1 MPLVAGGLLISLLL
15 LLQVL
20 GLLALHKTS
29 LPLVRGLLGGWAEQK
44 GFRRWF
50 LRAIGAVALG
60 NAIEWVVH
68 RVRQAVARAA
78 LVNLDAVTLYLR
90 DLGMIAHY
98 TYKELGDLAPSWADS
113 FAIFRHRT
121 VPHAI
126 NTKVI
131 PVKVA
136 AAHAGA
142 LAGRSISLGNANR
155 IRLGRSIDRL
165 KKQYGLLAGILL
177 GIDILVKGRH
187 AARHHTDHAET
198 IPAHT
203 RDIGRL
209 KAQEKALEQRLAREG
224 SRLSTLEKVLGGLGL
239 AGLLVR
245 TIAKRWPWL
254 FCRNWKKIGPR
265 VCSMHTGLLDF
276 LLGAGA
282 AMFVFAELC
291 QLIKLVG
298 IVAARVLPKLIA
310 PLAVAGAALC
320 DGEHSAAPNLPL
332 ATTALPQV
340 NNPLTF

>member
-29 LPLVRGLLGGWAEQK
+29 LPLVRGLLGGWAEPK

-50 LRAIGAVALG
+50 LRAIGVVALG

-90 DLGMIAHY
+90 DLGVIAHY

-113 FAIFRHRT
+113 FALFRHRT
-121 VPHAI
+121 MPHEV
-126 NTKVI
+126 NRKVI

-136 AAHAGA
+136 ATHAGA
-142 LAGRSISLGNANR
+142 LAGRSISLGNATR

-187 AARHHTDHAET
+187 AARHHSDHVDT
-198 IPAHT
+198 IPQQ
-203 RDIGRL
+203 G
-209 KAQEKALEQRLAREG
+209 KAIADQGARIKRIEKALGLGVLAALVYRILAR
-224 SRLSTLEKVLGGLGL
+224 V
-239 AGLLVR
+239 A
-245 TIAKRWPWL
+245 PWL
-254 FCRNWKKIGPR
+254 FCRNVKKLGQ
-265 VCSMHTGLLDF
+265 VACGLNPATMNSLLGL
-276 LLGAGA
+276 LLGAYAIGNLEQMTRFALSVEEELASDIKDLLGA
-282 AMFVFAELC
+282 
-291 QLIKLVG
+291 
-298 IVAARVLPKLIA
+298 
-310 PLAVAGAALC
+310 
-320 DGEHSAAPNLPL
+320 
-332 ATTALPQV
+332 
-340 NNPLTF
+340 